1 VIKSNQTEGF
11 SPMDISKGIPLTTRS
26 RSIADLNLPLV
37 KPTANFAHDLAASAE
52 ALRKAEAVEQGIGR
66 LEADNSAKN
75 AVQVVMKGDQ
85 RVATIYKSG
94 VVEVA
99 DQYAEQLKGLNLP
112 GDASSNLGSIRAAM
126 IAKAVSGEIL
136 DLKTSSPASSQSR
149 FSITA

>member
-1 VIKSNQTEGF
+1 
-11 SPMDISKGIPLTTRS
+11 MDISKGIPLTTRS

-37 KPTANFAHDLAASAE
+37 KPAANFAHDLAASAE
-52 ALRKAEAVEQGIGR
+52 ALRKSEAVERGIGR
-66 LEADNSAKN
+66 LEADNSPQN
-75 AVQVVMKGDQ
+75 AVQAVMKGDQ

-94 VVEVA
+94 VVEVT

-112 GDASSNLGSIRAAM
+112 SDASSNLGSIRAAM

-136 DLKTSSPASSQSR
+136 DLKTASPASSQSR

>member
-1 VIKSNQTEGF
+1 
-11 SPMDISKGIPLTTRS
+11 MDISKGIPLTARS

-52 ALRKAEAVEQGIGR
+52 ALRKAEAVERGIGR
-66 LEADNSAKN
+66 LEADNSPQN

-94 VVEVA
+94 VLEVA

-112 GDASSNLGSIRAAM
+112 SDASSNLGSIRAAM

>member
-1 VIKSNQTEGF
+1 
-11 SPMDISKGIPLTTRS
+11 MDISKGIPLTTRS

-37 KPTANFAHDLAASAE
+37 KPAANFAHDLAASAE
-52 ALRKAEAVEQGIGR
+52 ALRKAEAVERGIGR
-66 LEADNSAKN
+66 LEADNSPQN

-112 GDASSNLGSIRAAM
+112 SDAFSNLGSIRAAM

-136 DLKTSSPASSQSR
+136 DLKASSPASSQSR

>member
-1 VIKSNQTEGF
+1 
-11 SPMDISKGIPLTTRS
+11 MDISKGIPLTTRS

-37 KPTANFAHDLAASAE
+37 KPTANFANDLAASAE

>member
-1 VIKSNQTEGF
+1 
-11 SPMDISKGIPLTTRS
+11 MDISKGIPLTTRS

-52 ALRKAEAVEQGIGR
+52 ALRKAEAVERGIGR
-66 LEADNSAKN
+66 LEADNSPQN

-112 GDASSNLGSIRAAM
+112 SDASSNLGSIRAAM